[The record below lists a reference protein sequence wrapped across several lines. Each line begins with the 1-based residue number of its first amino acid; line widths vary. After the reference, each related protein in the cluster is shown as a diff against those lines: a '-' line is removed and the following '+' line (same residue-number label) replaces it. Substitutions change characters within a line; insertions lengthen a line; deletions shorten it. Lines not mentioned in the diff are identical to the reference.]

1 MYGKRLKELRNQKK
15 WTIEQVAEKLNIGRS
30 TYAGYETEDRKPPI
44 QNLIKLSKLYDVSVD
59 YILGLTNEPDIK
71 ELEYDASKYL
81 RKDNLNWKGVPLSE
95 TELKPIVELLEIIV
109 RDRLPKKK
117 IASKQKKEPLKSRD
131 SIFYFHDI

>member
-117 IASKQKKEPLKSRD
+117 
-131 SIFYFHDI
+131 

>member
-109 RDRLPKKK
+109 RDRLPKKN
-117 IASKQKKEPLKSRD
+117 SK
-131 SIFYFHDI
+131 